1 MQPTFRSWPILALAL
16 ACFAIGTTEFVIV
29 GILPEVASDL
39 EVSLSQAGLL
49 VTGYAM
55 GVALGGPLVVQLTAR
70 WPGKSVLL
78 ALLGVFIGGNA
89 LSALSPDYASLMTGR
104 LVASLTHGSFFG
116 IGAVIASDIAGPSR
130 RGAAIALMFSGLT
143 LATVLGVP
151 LGTLIGQAAGWR
163 STFVAVS
170 ALGVLAFACVA
181 WLLPSCPS
189 TSTVGSAYVLAVMRR
204 PRMWVALLLTIFSFG
219 GVFAAFTFIA
229 PMLVYVTGLTP
240 HAAAGTLFLFGLGM
254 TLGNAVGGRLADWKL
269 LSSLVGILLFLTVVE
284 LGVSLALSVPALAVP
299 MIFVWGFAA
308 FCAVPGLQTNV
319 VNEAQDAAAIASTL
333 NVSAFNIGNA
343 AGAWFGSLLVGA
355 GLPLRLLPT
364 YAAGIAAVAVVIAAS
379 AYFATLRVP
388 SRAPIVPQHPKEYLH
403 ETKT

>member
-39 EVSLSQAGLL
+39 GISLSRAGLL
-49 VTGYAM
+49 VTGYAI
-55 GVALGGPLVVQLTAR
+55 GVALGGPFVVKLTAR
-70 WPGKSVLL
+70 WPRKTVLL
-78 ALLGVFIGGNA
+78 VLLGVFIAGNV
-89 LSALSPDYASLMTGR
+89 LSALAPDYASLMAGR

-116 IGAVIASDIAGPSR
+116 IGAVVASDIAGPSK

-151 LGTLIGQAAGWR
+151 LGTLIGQAWGWR

-170 ALGVLAFACVA
+170 ALGLLALMGVA
-181 WLLPSCPS
+181 WLLPPCPS
-189 TSTVGSAYVLAVMRR
+189 TSSVGGANIMAVVRR
-204 PRMWVALLLTIFSFG
+204 PRMLVALMLTVFSFG
-219 GVFAAFTFIA
+219 GVFAAFTFIT
-229 PMLVYVTGLTP
+229 PMLVNVTGLSP

-269 LSSLVGILLFLTVVE
+269 LPSLVGILIALTVVE
-284 LGVSLALSVPALAVP
+284 LGVSFALSQPAFAVP
-299 MIFVWGFAA
+299 MIFLWGFAA

-343 AGAWFGSLLVGA
+343 AGAWVGSLMVGA
-355 GLPLRLLPT
+355 EVPLKLLPA
-364 YAAGIAAVAVVIAAS
+364 YAGAIAAAAAVIAAS
-379 AYFATLRVP
+379 TYTATRRTP
-388 SRAPIVPQHPKEYLH
+388 SRAQSVSKRPKEYLH